1 MMLLRV
7 IYFAGSPAGGR
18 CTKVQKQHGRLV
30 CEEFVVKSYFYFM
43 KRSIF
48 FKQLLLTGGAIASGQ
63 ELMAAPFSSKPKK
76 WLVPPSLK
84 SGDAIGITCP
94 SGFALQE
101 DIAPAVQYLE
111 KWGLH
116 VVVGKT
122 VGRKDHTFGG
132 TDEER
137 AADFQSMVANS
148 ELKAILCARG
158 GYGAVRIIDKIDF
171 SPLRRNPKWV
181 IGYSD
186 ITVFHCHLHALVG
199 MASIHAKMTEGFPS
213 DPAVFEPT
221 QLQALDTLRQALLG
235 EKLTYSVPPNPRNRP
250 GEVSGILVG
259 GNLKILETLA
269 GTPSDIDTRDKIFFV
284 EDVGEALYSIDRM
297 FCNLKRSGKL
307 SQLKALIVG
316 SFTNIRP
323 DDPEEPFGRSIYD
336 IVWEQVKEYD
346 YPVCFDFC
354 VGHQKN
360 NVALKCGVQ
369 HRLQVSSEAT
379 TLTIVGS

>member
-1 MMLLRV
+1 
-7 IYFAGSPAGGR
+7 
-18 CTKVQKQHGRLV
+18 
-30 CEEFVVKSYFYFM
+30 M

-48 FKQLLLTGGAIASGQ
+48 FKQLLLTGGAIASSQ
-63 ELMAAPFSSKPKK
+63 QLMATPISTNPKK
-76 WLVPPSLK
+76 WMLPPDLK

-111 KWGLH
+111 KWGLR

-122 VGRKDHTFGG
+122 VGKKDHTFGG

-137 AADFQSMVANS
+137 ITDFQSMVDNPK
-148 ELKAILCARG
+148 LKAILCARG

-186 ITVFHCHLHALVG
+186 ITVFHSHLHAQVG

-213 DPAVFEPT
+213 DPSVFEPT

-235 EKLTYSVPPNPRNRP
+235 EKLTYAIPPNPLNRP
-250 GEVSGILVG
+250 GEASGVLIG

-269 GTPSDIDTRDKIFFV
+269 GTPSDIDTRNKIFFV

-323 DDPEEPFGRSIYD
+323 DDPDEPFGRSIYD
-336 IVWEQVKEYD
+336 IVWNQVKEYD

-360 NVALKCGVQ
+360 NVALKCGVH
-369 HRLQVSSEAT
+369 HRLQVTSDAS
-379 TLTIVGS
+379 TLTMFGS

>member
-1 MMLLRV
+1 M
-7 IYFAGSPAGGR
+7 
-18 CTKVQKQHGRLV
+18 
-30 CEEFVVKSYFYFM
+30 KSYFYFM
-43 KRSIF
+43 KRSFF
-48 FKQLLLTGGAIASGQ
+48 FKQLLFTGGALAAGQ
-63 ELMAAPFSSKPKK
+63 QLIAAPSSSHPKK
-76 WLVPPSLK
+76 WIIPKHLK
-84 SGDAIGITCP
+84 PGDAIGITCP

-101 DIAPAVQYLE
+101 DIAPAVQTLE
-111 KWGLH
+111 KWGLR

-137 AADFQSMVANS
+137 IADFQSMVNNHD
-148 ELKAILCARG
+148 LKAILCARG

-171 SPLRRNPKWV
+171 SPLRRHPKWV

-186 ITVFHCHLHALVG
+186 ITVFHSHLHAHAG
-199 MASIHAKMTEGFPS
+199 IASIHAKMTEGFPS
-213 DPAVFEPT
+213 DPALFEPI
-221 QLQALDTLRQALLG
+221 QLQAVDTLRQALLG
-235 EKLTYSVPPNPRNRP
+235 ENMTYTVPANPRNRP
-250 GEVSGILVG
+250 GEVSGILIG

-269 GTPSDIDTRDKIFFV
+269 GTPSDIDTRNKIFFV

-307 SQLKALIVG
+307 SNLKALIVG
-316 SFTNIRP
+316 SFTRIRP
-323 DDPEEPFGRSIYD
+323 DDPDVPFGRSIYD

-369 HRLQVSSEAT
+369 HRLQVSSDTT
-379 TLTIVGS
+379 TLTLLEA